1 MIVHTHAKNSSLTST
16 GKMDTTDVWDNKIKT
31 LILQNTQITMHV
43 VIKVLIIITGVFNVS
58 LPVVLNWTVIPQL
71 FMGFQQQNV
80 NTWINVSA
88 PGMDYIGALL
98 KGFLFC
104 CMAYICESIFT
115 TRQWMYAYIV

>member
-1 MIVHTHAKNSSLTST
+1 
-16 GKMDTTDVWDNKIKT
+16 MDTTDVWDNKIKT

-43 VIKVLIIITGVFNVS
+43 VIKVLIIITGVFNVP

-88 PGMDYIGALL
+88 PGMDYIEALL

-104 CMAYICESIFT
+104 CMSYICESIFI